1 MLLLFLEGILRL
13 HGFHLFRVNGGRN
26 IAHSESYKL
35 RKGGDPLRRVLYA
48 VGQMDLIAECRMRYA
63 GVRNPRSLL
72 LSRFCKDSVG

>member
-1 MLLLFLEGILRL
+1 MLLLFLEGMLIL

-48 VGQMDLIAECRMRYA
+48 VGQMDLIAERRMRYA

-72 LSRFCKDSVG
+72 SSRFCKDSVG